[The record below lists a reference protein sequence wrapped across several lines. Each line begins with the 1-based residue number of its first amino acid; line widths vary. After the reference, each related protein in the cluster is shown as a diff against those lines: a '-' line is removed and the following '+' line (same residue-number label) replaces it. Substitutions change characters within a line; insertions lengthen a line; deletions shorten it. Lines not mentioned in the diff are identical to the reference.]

1 VSTTILRLDP
11 YGCLSGRGTHRG
23 LRGLLGAALV
33 AAVGSLAAACDVPSP
48 APGAGASLGEE
59 DSGGCARGFVVVSS
73 DYQSTSVGLVG
84 LDGTVLAPSL
94 VSSGSAAPGLS
105 AALGGD
111 VVLPTLAP
119 EGDELVLL
127 DRYPASV
134 VTWVDVRTARVR
146 GQLSVATGFLANP
159 HDYVAVAPDRAYVTR
174 FESNAAPGSEPFD
187 AGGDLLELDPDG
199 LAIVGRIPLGPALE
213 GEPGAPLPRPDRAAW
228 VGERILVL
236 LGGYS
241 ADFAASAAARLIA
254 VDPDAATIDETLVL
268 DGVHGCSGLA
278 LSPDGSE
285 VALAC
290 TGEWG
295 GDGVPDLAGSA
306 LVRVRTAPPLVELGR
321 TPAAALGE
329 RPVGMSVSYASP
341 TRLVFTTLGRFGDAV
356 APALDDA
363 LVELDLDDGT
373 HRTLLRSTDDPFTL
387 GDVSCDA
394 RCGVCLVADAGR
406 DGGVLQ
412 RLVVGGSGLEGPTAL
427 SLADGIGLP
436 PRHVATF

>member
-1 VSTTILRLDP
+1 MFLA
-11 YGCLSGRGTHRG
+11 GRGTHRS

-33 AAVGSLAAACDVPSP
+33 ATGSAFAAACDVPPP
-48 APGAGASLGEE
+48 APAGGVLLVDE
-59 DSGGCARGFVVVSS
+59 DPGGCARGFVVVSS
-73 DYQSTSVGLVG
+73 DYQSTSVGLVAR
-84 LDGTVLAPSL
+84 DGTVLVPSL
-94 VSSGSAAPGLS
+94 LSSGSAAPELS

-111 VVLPTLAP
+111 VVLPTMAP
-119 EGDELVLL
+119 GGDELVLL

-134 VTWVDVRTARVR
+134 VTWVDLRTAKVR
-146 GQLSVATGFLANP
+146 GQLSVATGFLSNP
-159 HDYVAVAPDRAYVTR
+159 HDYIMMAPNRAYVTR

-187 AGGDLLELDPDG
+187 AGGDLLELDPDR
-199 LAIVGRIPLGPALE
+199 LAIVGRIPLEPALE
-213 GEPGAPLPRPDRAAW
+213 GEPGVPLPRPDRAAW
-228 VGERILVL
+228 VDERLLVL

-241 ADFAASAAARLIA
+241 ADFAVSAAARLVA
-254 VDPDAATIDETLVL
+254 VDPDAARIEETLVL

-285 VALAC
+285 LALAC
-290 TGEWG
+290 TGEWA

-306 LVRVRTAPPLVELGR
+306 VVRVRTAPPLTELGR
-321 TPAAALGE
+321 TTATEFGE
-329 RPVGMSVSYASP
+329 GPIGMSVSYASP
-341 TRLVFTTLGRFGDAV
+341 SRLVFTTLGRFGDAA

-373 HRTLLRSTDDPFTL
+373 HHTRLRSTGTPFTL

-394 RCGVCLVADAGR
+394 SCGVCFVADAGR

-412 RLVVGGSGLEGPTAL
+412 RLVVGDSGLGEPTAIT
-427 SLADGIGLP
+427 LADGIGLP